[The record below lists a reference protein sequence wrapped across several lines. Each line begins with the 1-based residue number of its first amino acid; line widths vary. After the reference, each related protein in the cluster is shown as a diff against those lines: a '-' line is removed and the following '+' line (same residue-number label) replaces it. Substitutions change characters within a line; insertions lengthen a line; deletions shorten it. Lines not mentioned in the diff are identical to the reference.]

1 MLQSL
6 RQAGQNQ
13 EMLQFT
19 QGVYEAREL
28 ALARMQAEAAQA
40 RASGI
45 VGVLRCQRTI
55 VSGDQQP
62 EPVAGRSV

>member
-1 MLQSL
+1 
-6 RQAGQNQ
+6 
-13 EMLQFT
+13 MLQFT